1 MKLKTLPL
9 TVFAAAALITS
20 AHATPTVYEAEE
32 QSGVDASAITSDA
45 TYSYSGG
52 KYVQVSKAM
61 TFTVKVDETAMY
73 DIATQVLIHQYDWTT
88 SVILVNGVEAGS
100 MLTTPRTCD
109 SVYTI
114 TASAKMKAGENTI
127 TVGNGAIG
135 VDYVSVER
143 HPDPV
148 FNISSTPVTPGA
160 TEAAYK
166 VLDFLKDNFG
176 TKTIS
181 GMMISDQ
188 VFNYDYGNMKLLKAG
203 ECTPA
208 DSCKYS
214 DAEVAWT
221 GQTDIAE
228 FYNRSGHY
236 PAIGGF
242 DMLFA
247 AGGRH
252 EEGWFKGYTENN
264 LVMTEELWNKG
275 GIPTFTWHWKVDED
289 TIFYTQA
296 NGYKNAGC
304 TEGVTKTAD
313 NNTCFNYTLAFTDS
327 TCKEINTSSEVYQN
341 IVNDVD
347 IVSSYFLQL
356 QEKDIAV
363 VWRPLHEASGGWF
376 WWGVAS
382 AECYVQLYRLVFD
395 RMVNTNGVKNLLWVW
410 NINTDP
416 TYGYDYSALNGA
428 WYPGD
433 EYVDIVAV
441 DIYDPLLN
449 HNSGANYY
457 NKIISEV
464 GTNKLIA
471 LSENGAIPDIDSI
484 AEDKA
489 YWSYWMTWSQTWS
502 GNFLDKTPTDMW
514 KKNLDDELIIAL
526 DDMPGWADYNV
537 SISPASK
544 VRSSAVTLSQQGR
557 SLQLTVPSRSNAS
570 LFSLQGKLV
579 QNIGTNLSAGTHT
592 VQLSKIP
599 QGVYIVR
606 VNGANFSAT
615 QKILIR

>member
-9 TVFAAAALITS
+9 TVFAAAAWITS

-61 TFTVKVDETAMY
+61 TFTVQVDETAMY

-275 GIPTFTWHWKVDED
+275 GIPTFTWHWKVGED

-341 IVNDVD
+341 IVSDVD
-347 IVSSYFLQL
+347 IVSNYFLQL

-514 KKNLDDELIIAL
+514 KKNLDDERIIAL
-526 DDMPGWADYNV
+526 DDMPGWADYDV
-537 SISPASK
+537 SISSASK

-615 QKILIR
+615 QKILVR

>member
-9 TVFAAAALITS
+9 TVFAVAALITS

-275 GIPTFTWHWKVDED
+275 GIPTFTWHWKVGED

-514 KKNLDDELIIAL
+514 KKNLDDERIIAL

>member
-9 TVFAAAALITS
+9 TVFAVAALITS

-275 GIPTFTWHWKVDED
+275 GIPTFTWHWKVGED

-514 KKNLDDELIIAL
+514 KKNLDDERIIAL

-579 QNIGTNLSAGTHT
+579 QNIGKDLSAGTHT

>member
-9 TVFAAAALITS
+9 TVFAAAAWIAS

-188 VFNYDYGNMKLLKAG
+188 VFNYDYGNMKLLKPG

-275 GIPTFTWHWKVDED
+275 GIPTFTWHWKVGED

-514 KKNLDDELIIAL
+514 KKNLDDERIIAL
-526 DDMPGWADYNV
+526 DDMPGWADYDV

-615 QKILIR
+615 QKILVR

>member
-275 GIPTFTWHWKVDED
+275 GIPTFTWHWKVGED

-514 KKNLDDELIIAL
+514 KKNLDDERIIAL